1 MILAATIAA
10 AGILS
15 AQTPKNAKF
24 TYTEASDL
32 TLTGKLFPDTPN
44 PYHRVDTVVYKGFTK
59 GENLQVRESS
69 GLAVVF
75 KTNSSAINVKT
86 EYGEI
91 QYPMNT
97 NGIGA
102 KGYDLYIKKGG
113 KWLFA
118 AAGARGNGSENQV
131 LSLISDMDNSMKEC
145 LMYLPLYSEVKSVKI
160 GVVEGSTI
168 EAIPNPFQYRVGI
181 FGSSYTH
188 GSSTSRGGMTYPA
201 QFTRNTGI
209 QLLSL
214 GCSGNSKLQSYF
226 AKALAAAD
234 VDAYIFDSFSNPDAK
249 MINERLFP
257 FIETI
262 QAAHPDIP
270 LIFQQTIR
278 RESRN
283 FNLSA
288 EKKEAAKMAMAD
300 SLMKIACKK
309 YKNVYF
315 ITPNATTPDHL
326 ASVDGVH
333 PTNYGYTL
341 WAKSIEKPVLDILA
355 KYGMVPDGGKEFIY
369 KEASDLTLVGKLF
382 PDTPNPYHRV
392 DIEKYGGWTATQNF
406 QVRCSSGI
414 IVAFKTN
421 AKNISILTQYGQLYS
436 GVTTNMLAHRG
447 YDLYIRATEKNGKFT
462 PSHSGKWIYAG
473 SKCPDYGKEDKPIN
487 LISNLVEGEKE
498 CLLYL
503 PLYSEEKSIKIGVEK
518 GATLEPL
525 ENPFRHRIGIYGSS
539 YTHGVS
545 CGRAGMTYPAQFSRS
560 TGIQLLSLGMS
571 GQCKM
576 QPWAL
581 NALKDADVDGFIF
594 DTFSNPSIEEIN
606 ERLFPFI
613 ETMKAANPG
622 KPLIFQRTI
631 YRESRNFNMGSEE
644 AEQSRIDVVDSLMA
658 IAVKKYSDVYYIKT
672 NATEPNHE
680 TSIDGT
686 HPSDYGYGV
695 WEKSIEKQVLNIL
708 KKYGIK

>member
-1 MILAATIAA
+1 MKRLVLVLLLWGCAL
-10 AGILS
+10 GIY
-15 AQTPKNAKF
+15 AQDTPDYVF
-24 TYTEASDL
+24 TEASDL
-32 TLTGKLFPDTPN
+32 TLVGKIMDTPN

-75 KTNSSAINVKT
+75 KTNSTAINVKT

-262 QAAHPDIP
+262 QAAHPV
-270 LIFQQTIR
+270 R
-278 RESRN
+278 REERSRKDGDGRQPY
-283 FNLSA
+283 
-288 EKKEAAKMAMAD
+288 ED
-300 SLMKIACKK
+300 SMQ
-309 YKNVYF
+309 
-315 ITPNATTPDHL
+315 
-326 ASVDGVH
+326 
-333 PTNYGYTL
+333 
-341 WAKSIEKPVLDILA
+341 E
-355 KYGMVPDGGKEFIY
+355 
-369 KEASDLTLVGKLF
+369 
-382 PDTPNPYHRV
+382 
-392 DIEKYGGWTATQNF
+392 
-406 QVRCSSGI
+406 
-414 IVAFKTN
+414 
-421 AKNISILTQYGQLYS
+421 
-436 GVTTNMLAHRG
+436 
-447 YDLYIRATEKNGKFT
+447 
-462 PSHSGKWIYAG
+462 
-473 SKCPDYGKEDKPIN
+473 
-487 LISNLVEGEKE
+487 
-498 CLLYL
+498 
-503 PLYSEEKSIKIGVEK
+503 
-518 GATLEPL
+518 
-525 ENPFRHRIGIYGSS
+525 
-539 YTHGVS
+539 
-545 CGRAGMTYPAQFSRS
+545 
-560 TGIQLLSLGMS
+560 IQ
-571 GQCKM
+571 
-576 QPWAL
+576 
-581 NALKDADVDGFIF
+581 
-594 DTFSNPSIEEIN
+594 
-606 ERLFPFI
+606 ERLFHHPERYHPRPSRFCRRS
-613 ETMKAANPG
+613 PPYQLRLHSLG
-622 KPLIFQRTI
+622 KV
-631 YRESRNFNMGSEE
+631 N
-644 AEQSRIDVVDSLMA
+644 
-658 IAVKKYSDVYYIKT
+658 
-672 NATEPNHE
+672 
-680 TSIDGT
+680 
-686 HPSDYGYGV
+686 
-695 WEKSIEKQVLNIL
+695 
-708 KKYGIK
+708 